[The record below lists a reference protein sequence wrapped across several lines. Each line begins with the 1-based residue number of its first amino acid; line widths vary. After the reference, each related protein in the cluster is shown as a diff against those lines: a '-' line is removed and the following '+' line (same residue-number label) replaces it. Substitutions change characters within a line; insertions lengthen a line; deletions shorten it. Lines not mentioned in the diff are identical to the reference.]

1 MMMYDWHFEPDTA
14 DIAANNGYDFGL
26 RGGEAYKTESKAIWH
41 GKRWMKQ
48 HGRTGTITAIPA
60 MVYEPYHI
68 IDWQ

>member
-14 DIAANNGYDFGL
+14 DIAANNGYDLGL

-48 HGRTGTITAIPA
+48 H
-60 MVYEPYHI
+60 
-68 IDWQ
+68 